1 MTPPKPQRDICDTI
15 SRFSSKVDL
24 YEKYRWSYAEE
35 ALATLFQKA
44 NLTRHSIVADIAA
57 GPGTLSQYFVD
68 KVHTVLAIE
77 PSLGMRERA
86 NKKLGQ
92 YDNFKLIDGLSHRTT
107 LEKHSVDLI
116 IIGRAMHWFEPASTR
131 QEFRRILKPGG
142 WLAVLQIPCLD
153 QALVAAIN
161 SLRTEQYG
169 WHVQG
174 DKFNQPKTP
183 LDFYFSVQGYQIN
196 QFCKTQAETYL
207 DFLGRLSS
215 LSPAPNYDHPLRSK
229 FEQGVLEVFNS
240 FQSNGYLTINTA
252 TELVL
257 GKVD

>member
-1 MTPPKPQRDICDTI
+1 MASSKPHKDVFDTI
-15 SRFSSKVDL
+15 RRFSSKVDL
-24 YEKYRWSYAEE
+24 YEKYRWSYSKE
-35 ALATLFQKA
+35 ALETLFQKA
-44 NLTRHSIVADIAA
+44 ILTKNSVIADIAS

-77 PSLGMRERA
+77 PSPGMRECA
-86 NKKLGQ
+86 NRRLGPH
-92 YDNFKLIDGLSHRTT
+92 DNFKLIDGLSHHTT
-107 LEKHSVDLI
+107 LEQHSVDLI
-116 IIGRAMHWFEPASTR
+116 IIGRAMHWFEPISTR
-131 QEFRRILKPGG
+131 QEFQRILKPGG

-153 QALVAAIN
+153 QALVTAIN

-174 DKFNQPKTP
+174 DKSNQPKTP
-183 LDFYFSVQGYQIN
+183 LDFYFGVQGYQVN
-196 QFCKTQAETYL
+196 QFYKTQTETYL

-215 LSPAPNYDHPLRSK
+215 LSPAPNYDHPLRSR

-240 FQSNGYLTINTA
+240 FQSNGHLTINTA

-257 GKVD
+257 GKIN